1 MSVKKRLNRRSRN
14 RMVLSD
20 YKNYWIR
27 SIPDG
32 LLIKICHGKNDQV
45 LEIECR
51 WKNRY
56 RDKGSNRV
64 RERGE

>member
-20 YKNYWIR
+20 YKNYWIT

-32 LLIKICHGKNDQV
+32 HLIKICHGKNHQV